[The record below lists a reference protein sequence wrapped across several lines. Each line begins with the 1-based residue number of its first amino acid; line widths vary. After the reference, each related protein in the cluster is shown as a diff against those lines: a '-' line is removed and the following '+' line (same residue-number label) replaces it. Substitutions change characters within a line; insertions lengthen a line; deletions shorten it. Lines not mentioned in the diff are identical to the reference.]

1 MLHKQ
6 KDSVPYHLTE
16 IVSLDVKIKLDK
28 WTQIYIIIKYQ
39 DVISDC
45 VNSPL
50 TDIWTA
56 NIKSPMLFNDK
67 EFPTTALIYQLN

>member
-1 MLHKQ
+1 MLRLQ
-6 KDSVPYHLTE
+6 KDSVPSRLTE
-16 IVSLDVKIKLDK
+16 IVPLDLKIKLDK
-28 WTQIYIIIKYQ
+28 WTLIYITIKYQ
-39 DVISDC
+39 DLISDC